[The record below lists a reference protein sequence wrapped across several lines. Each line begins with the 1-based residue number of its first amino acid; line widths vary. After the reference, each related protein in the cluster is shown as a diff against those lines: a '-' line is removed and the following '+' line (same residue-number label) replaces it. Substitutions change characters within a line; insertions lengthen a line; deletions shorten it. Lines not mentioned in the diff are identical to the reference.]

1 MAQTLK
7 SLFIHH
13 LQALSPELPVAAVE
27 SLWLDIEQ
35 RYTEPHRAYHTLA
48 HLEFIFAQ
56 FAAGITDSES
66 LHQPSLVALALF
78 YHDIIYHIGDKPTTT
93 VASKSNEALS
103 ADHAAAQLKDWLNL
117 KQIERIYELILLTES
132 HQLSDTTDSDAAY
145 LLDLDL
151 SVLGASWSTYQRYS
165 QAVRFEY
172 QHIPI
177 EAYRLGRTKVLQHL
191 LDHPSLYMTE
201 RFYTQFEESARANIA
216 RELQTL

>member
-13 LQALSPELPVAAVE
+13 LQALSPELAMADIEP
-27 SLWLDIEQ
+27 LWLDIEQ
-35 RYTEPHRAYHTLA
+35 RYSEPHRAYHTLA

-56 FAAGITDSES
+56 FAGISES
-66 LHQPSLVALALF
+66 LRQPSLVALALF
-78 YHDIIYHIGDKPTTT
+78 YHDVIYHVGDKSATT
-93 VASKSNEALS
+93 VANKSNEALS
-103 ADHAAAQLKDWLNL
+103 ADHAAAQLKEWLNPE
-117 KQIERIYELILLTES
+117 QIQRNYELILLTEN
-132 HQLSDTTDSDAAY
+132 HQLIDATDSDAAY

-151 SVLGASWSTYQRYS
+151 SVLGAPWSTYQRYA

-172 QHIPI
+172 QHVPL

-201 RFYTQFEESARANIA
+201 RFYTQHEESARANIA

>member
-13 LQALSPELPVAAVE
+13 LQALSLELAIADIEP
-27 SLWLDIEQ
+27 LWLDIEQ

-48 HLEFIFAQ
+48 HLEFIFGQ
-56 FAAGITDSES
+56 FAGISEF
-66 LHQPSLVALALF
+66 LRQPSLVALALF
-78 YHDIIYHIGDKPTTT
+78 YHDVIYHVGDKPAAT
-93 VASKSNEALS
+93 VLPKSNEALS
-103 ADHAAAQLKDWLNL
+103 ADHAAKQLRDWLNPE
-117 KQIERIYELILLTES
+117 QIERIYEFILLTDS

-151 SVLGASWSTYQRYS
+151 SVLGASWATYQRYA

-177 EAYRLGRTKVLQHL
+177 EAYRLGRAAVLQHL
-191 LDHPSLYMTE
+191 LDHPNLYMTAQ
-201 RFYTQFEESARANIA
+201 FYTQYEESARANIA